1 MEDKTKSIRELDMNI
16 KRLNELSETIDN
28 DILKITAERFDIET

>member
-1 MEDKTKSIRELDMNI
+1 MNI

-28 DILKITAERFDIET
+28 DILKITADRFDIDS

>member
-1 MEDKTKSIRELDMNI
+1 MNI

-28 DILKITAERFDIET
+28 DILKITADRFDIDSQMKVLDLN

>member
-1 MEDKTKSIRELDMNI
+1 MNI

-28 DILKITAERFDIET
+28 DILKITAERFDIETQVKIL